1 MIHRRAL
8 VRSLVATALVA
19 PALLRPGAARAWPDR
34 PVRMVMPFAP
44 GGNGDL
50 TIRIIASG
58 MAERLGQAVVVDNRA
73 GAAGSIGTAE
83 VARARPD
90 GHTLLGAT
98 AGALIVNPLVQAN
111 PGYHPLRD
119 FAHLGLIARVPM
131 VMIVANNIPARTLPE
146 LIALS
151 KQRPGQLGIGTSG
164 VGGANHLPL
173 EVLNAD
179 SGAQLLHVPYRG
191 GGAAIPDL
199 VAGTLAGALTE
210 LSGVLDLHRSGR
222 ARIIAVAAP
231 ARSHMLPDIP
241 TFIEA
246 GLAGFTAEAFVGL
259 SAPAGTPE
267 PVLAEIGTALRAV
280 MADARVQER
289 LRALGGEVATEDQQ
303 TPTGMVRYM
312 EAEIA
317 KARRGV
323 EIAGLKPE

>member
-1 MIHRRAL
+1 MLTRRRLAAGL
-8 VRSLVATALVA
+8 AMAATLA
-19 PALLRPGAARAWPDR
+19 PGAARAWPDR
-34 PVRMVMPFAP
+34 PIRMVMPFAP

-50 TIRIIASG
+50 TLRIVAG
-58 MAERLGQAVVVDNRA
+58 AMAERLPQPVIVDNRGGA
-73 GAAGSIGTAE
+73 GGSIGTAE

-90 GHTLLGAT
+90 GHTILGAT
-98 AGALIVNPLVQAN
+98 AGALVVNPLVQAN

-119 FAHLGLIARVPM
+119 FAHVGLISRTPM
-131 VMIVANNIPARTLPE
+131 VMIVANIVPARSLPE

-151 KQRPGQLGIGTSG
+151 KARPGQLGIGTSG
-164 VGGANHLPL
+164 VAGANHLPL
-173 EVLNAD
+173 ELLNAD
-179 SGAQLLHVPYRG
+179 AGARLLHVPYRG

-210 LSGVLDLHRSGR
+210 LSGVLDLHRGGR

-231 ARSHMLPDIP
+231 ERSHLLPDIP

-246 GLAGFTAEAFVGL
+246 GLPGFTAEAFVGL
-259 SAPAGTPE
+259 SVPAGTPE
-267 PVLAEIGTALRAV
+267 PVQAQIQAALAASLAQPAV
-280 MADARVQER
+280 QDR
-289 LRALGGEVATEDQQ
+289 LRALGGEVATAEQQ
-303 TPTGMVRYM
+303 TPAGMLRYM